1 MKKWILLAVA
11 VVAEVTATLCLKG
24 ALEQP
29 WLYGVVAAGY
39 IAAFG
44 LLGRVLRAG
53 MPLGVAYGLWSAAG
67 VVLTA
72 LAAAVVFSEPITPL
86 MAVGFVLVIGGVLLV
101 ELGHQRAMPRVRPRG
116 RGDGATQ
123 VTS

>member
-29 WLYGVVAAGY
+29 LLYGVVAAGY
-39 IAAFG
+39 IAAFA

-72 LAAAVVFSEPITPL
+72 LAAAVVFSEPITLL
-86 MAVGFVLVIGGVLLV
+86 MACGFVLVIGGVLLV
-101 ELGHQRAMPRVRPRG
+101 ELGHQRAMPRTRTHPP
-116 RGDGATQ
+116 GDGAHE
-123 VTS
+123 VTP

>member
-1 MKKWILLAVA
+1 VKKWILLAVA

-24 ALEQP
+24 ALELP

-39 IAAFG
+39 IAAFA
-44 LLGRVLRAG
+44 LLGRVLREG

-72 LAAAVVFSEPITPL
+72 LAAAVVFAEPITPL
-86 MAVGFVLVIGGVLLV
+86 MACGFVLVIGGVLLV
-101 ELGHQRAMPRVRPRG
+101 ELGHQRAMPRTRTHP
-116 RGDGATQ
+116 RGDGAHEVTQ
-123 VTS
+123 